1 MSNINELKDLLR
13 QDIQQLAALGDLL
26 EQEQTLLSGTD
37 VRSLASV
44 TQEKNQHLN
53 QIRERAK
60 VKIRLLVAMGFRP
73 DKGDPSRFLRSAGL
87 DDAVLLWEE
96 ASASLEQCQTINQA
110 NGRVISHLQ
119 KRLSKLTE
127 IFRGATGQDKLY
139 GAKGQEEAVSHSN
152 VLASA

>member
-60 VKIRLLVAMGFRP
+60 VKIRVLVAMGFRP